1 MYDFISRVIPLVAKV
16 DPDLHSF
23 FPSKIFIVELLPE
36 PGIPMNKT
44 LTDVFSEEKN
54 KTKNTFNVYLIKKGT
69 LKLIPYVHMSVG
81 LVQFISMFTTL
92 YIFEI

>member
-1 MYDFISRVIPLVAKV
+1 MYDFISRVIPLVSKV

-44 LTDVFSEEKN
+44 LTDVFSEEKTQKHVSGLSN
-54 KTKNTFNVYLIKKGT
+54 KKGT
-69 LKLIPYVHMSVG
+69 LKLTAHAHVSVG
-81 LVQFISMFTTL
+81 LVQIISILATL